1 MQQFRVEQI
10 REKLAK
16 LNPSQES
23 VQSTAFYFRLH
34 KLNAREII
42 QVWLEFCG
50 SGDKLSL
57 LYLANEVIQ
66 TDDSLFREE
75 FRKVLP
81 AVFEQKF
88 KFASV
93 ELKSRVARVLRVW
106 KERNVYTSEFVD
118 ELEKLIGYDDSNRIK
133 KTSKRG
139 SIVQNSAISAL
150 ATKMTELDQ
159 LVAKK
164 VPQITKINSQSSVS
178 INDLKVLSYE
188 EQSRKKGDLVGL
200 LQGINEY
207 NELLEA
213 ESQKRA
219 DAVKELERLLLDQ
232 TTMINVFAGQFEMI
246 KGKKA
251 EVEECLAFVSR
262 NVDGNSNVESKNL
275 VASALERINAISAEP
290 VEF

>member
-1 MQQFRVEQI
+1 M
-10 REKLAK
+10 
-16 LNPSQES
+16 
-23 VQSTAFYFRLH
+23 
-34 KLNAREII
+34 
-42 QVWLEFCG
+42 
-50 SGDKLSL
+50 
-57 LYLANEVIQ
+57 
-66 TDDSLFREE
+66 
-75 FRKVLP
+75 
-81 AVFEQKF
+81 
-88 KFASV
+88 
-93 ELKSRVARVLRVW
+93 LRVW

-232 TTMINVFAGQFEMI
+232 TTMINELAGQFEMI